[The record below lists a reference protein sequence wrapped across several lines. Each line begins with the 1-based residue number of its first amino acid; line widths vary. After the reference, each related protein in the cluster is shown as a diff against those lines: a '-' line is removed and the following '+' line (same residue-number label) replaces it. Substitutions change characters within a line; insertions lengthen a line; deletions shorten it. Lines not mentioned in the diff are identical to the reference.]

1 LTPDYG
7 FGWSI
12 DYSVDTLIAGSYRV
26 GKWDAS
32 LNEGAGGYPPGGG
45 SARVFVRSDASSN
58 VGWVQQ
64 GPPLVV
70 SDNGEEY
77 VGYRVAI
84 NGDRAIVVAGR
95 GQGYGVVKMFVF
107 ERTDGT
113 WAQTEI
119 LEFPDAYNDN
129 GEMPRVALEGD
140 IGTSLQAAS
149 HEPQYSPE
157 SDRFLPLSFL

>member
-1 LTPDYG
+1 
-7 FGWSI
+7 
-12 DYSVDTLIAGSYRV
+12 
-26 GKWDAS
+26 
-32 LNEGAGGYPPGGG
+32 
-45 SARVFVRSDASSN
+45 
-58 VGWVQQ
+58 
-64 GPPLVV
+64 V
-70 SDNGEEY
+70 SDGGEEY

-84 NGDRAIVVAGR
+84 DGDRAIVVAGR

-107 ERTDGT
+107 ERVDGT

-119 LEFPDAYNDN
+119 LEFPDQDYIDN